1 MDDPDF
7 IGDWHRERKL
17 GSGGFGTVMLWKHR
31 QTGQKVGMY
40 TYNNLFLERIH
51 ISFDM

>member
-7 IGDWHRERKL
+7 IGDWHREKKL

-31 QTGQKVGMY
+31 HTEQ
-40 TYNNLFLERIH
+40 RIGK
-51 ISFDM
+51 